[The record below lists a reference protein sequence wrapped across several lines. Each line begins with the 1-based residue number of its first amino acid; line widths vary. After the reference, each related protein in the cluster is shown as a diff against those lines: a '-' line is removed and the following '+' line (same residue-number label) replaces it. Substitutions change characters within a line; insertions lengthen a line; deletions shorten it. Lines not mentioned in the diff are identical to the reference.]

1 MQNIKSIFIGLIL
14 GVIIL
19 IGVLSAIGYIYE
31 DEVSQYLIEELNE
44 NILTEIE
51 AEDVN
56 FSLIKKFPKA
66 SVEFK
71 NVLAHS
77 KDGFYK
83 EVKGYKTDTLFFA
96 QSIFIKVDILDL
108 IQDEIS
114 IQSIHFNKG
123 NINLFTD
130 HLGDPNYIFWKKHTS
145 DSVRKDF
152 NIELSQVK
160 ITNAHILYCNDATNI
175 IYRSLAEKID
185 FEGNLSRENYL
196 LKIKANQFIQ
206 DLTVED
212 VNYITGK
219 STKANLDLDVINDM
233 IHLNNGILNLQNL
246 AFSVNGNI
254 EKGDNKNID
263 LLISGSNLNFKS
275 FIANL
280 PGKFRSEFP
289 NIIGQKGKATIKLS
303 IIGDQINRKKPHI
316 EALFLLSNVQLF
328 DMERDFRISQVN
340 VEGQFTNGNLNRAST
355 SKLVFKSF
363 KANIERNYF
372 EGSFELLNFS
382 EPNIK
387 LDLKSELYFD
397 EIKDVFKMDTI
408 EVLKGFAE
416 TNIKYQGLYKELKSF
431 EFKDLFT
438 KDYTVD
444 ISITD
449 GAIKIKDNPV
459 FFDEVSGN
467 ISLMNTLYTDS
478 LYFKINNNDFLIK
491 GRISKLFEYFNK
503 KDIFNINARLYSQNM
518 NLNELAVLFKSDD
531 TENKESFQFPEK
543 LALQLRLNID
553 NFEVGKFNATDIHGN
568 LNYKPKMFSLHE
580 LSFNSMNGNI
590 KAGGVIIQKYDNNF
604 TVKTQ
609 SRLNNIN
616 INKLFYSFNNFG
628 QTFIS
633 NQNLEGNLTGDVFF
647 SSEWTDK
654 IKVNKKS
661 VVADC
666 DIKISD
672 GELNDFDPLEGLS
685 KFIDLQELKQIKFST
700 LENKITIKNEQIII
714 PQMDIKSSALNL
726 TAEGEHNFN
735 SEYEYHAKVLLS
747 DLLSSK
753 MRKSKRSNQTNQ
765 EFEEDDEGRIMLYL
779 LLKGDKDKS
788 KVRYDRKA
796 AKSDRK
802 ENLKKEK
809 KELKQILN
817 EEFGWFKKDS
827 TINKQPEEESD
838 KFSIDFEEN
847 KKRKQEKEAQEN
859 EQKFTIEWEEDTTIN
874 HRQ

>member
-1 MQNIKSIFIGLIL
+1 MRNIKSILIGLTL
-14 GVIIL
+14 GAVIL
-19 IGVLSAIGYIYE
+19 ITALSVISYVYE

-44 NILTEIE
+44 RLLTEIK
-51 AEDVN
+51 AEEVN
-56 FSLIKKFPKA
+56 FSLIKKFPGA

-83 EVKGYKTDTLFFA
+83 NIKGYNTDTLFFA
-96 QSIFIKVDILDL
+96 QSIFIKVDVLDL

-114 IQSIHFNKG
+114 IKSIHFNKG
-123 NINLFTD
+123 KVNLFTD
-130 HLGDPNYIFWKKHTS
+130 HLGDPNYIFWQKNRN
-145 DSVRKDF
+145 DSTRKEF

-160 ITNAHILYCNDATNI
+160 ITNASILYCNDAINI
-175 IYRSLAEKID
+175 VYSAQTEKID

-206 DLTVED
+206 ELTVED
-212 VNYITGK
+212 VNYIDRK
-219 STKANLDLDVINDM
+219 STKANLDLDVIEDI
-233 IHLNNGILNLQNL
+233 IHLNNGKLNLQNL

-254 EKGDNKNID
+254 EKGDNRNID
-263 LLISGSNLNFKS
+263 LLISGTNLNLKS
-275 FIANL
+275 FVDNL
-280 PGKFRSEFP
+280 PGKFRNEFP
-289 NIIGQKGKATIKLS
+289 NIIGQKGEATLKLS
-303 IIGDQINRKKPHI
+303 IVGDHINRKKPHI
-316 EALFLLSNVQLF
+316 EALFLLSNAQLF
-328 DMERDFRISQVN
+328 DMERDFRLSQVN
-340 VEGQFTNGNLNRAST
+340 IEGQFTNGTLNRALT

-363 KANIERNYF
+363 RANIERNSF

-382 EPNIK
+382 DPIIK

-397 EIKDVFKMDTI
+397 EINDIIKMDTI

-416 TNIKYQGLYKELKSF
+416 TSIKYQGLYKELKSF

-438 KDYTVD
+438 KDYIVD
-444 ISITD
+444 ISITN

-459 FFDEVSGN
+459 FFDKVSGS

-491 GRISKLFEYFNK
+491 GRISKLFEFFNDQ
-503 KDIFNINARLYSQNM
+503 DIFNINARLYSNNM
-518 NLNELAVLFKSDD
+518 NLNELAVLFKADN
-531 TENKESFQFPEK
+531 TESKESFQFPEK
-543 LALQLRLNID
+543 LALQLRLNIN

-580 LSFNSMNGNI
+580 LSFYSMNGNV

-604 TVKTQ
+604 TLKTQ
-609 SRLNNIN
+609 SRLDNIN

-633 NQNLEGNLTGDVFF
+633 NQNLEGKLTGDVFF

-672 GELNDFDPLEGLS
+672 GELNDFDPLKALS
-685 KFIDLQELKQIKFST
+685 KFIDVEELKQIKFST
-700 LENKITIKNEQIII
+700 LENKITIKDEHITI
-714 PQMDIKSSALNL
+714 PKMDIKSSAINL

-753 MRKSKRSNQTNQ
+753 MRKSKHNNQSNQ
-765 EFEEDDEGRIMLYL
+765 EFEEDNEGRVMVYL
-779 LLKGDKDKS
+779 LLKGDKNTS
-788 KVRYDRKA
+788 KVKYDRKA
-796 AKSDRK
+796 AKSNRK

-827 TINKQPEEESD
+827 AINTQPEEESD
-838 KFSIDFEEN
+838 KFSVEFEETR
-847 KKRKQEKEAQEN
+847 KKKEKKEEQEH
-859 EQKFTIEWEEDTTIN
+859 EQKFTIEWEEDTTVN